1 MVAYTEGPSMVLAHP
16 FWLLLL
22 LLIPIPWL
30 ALRRKGFLGH
40 SNVRGTMGTSGSTI
54 LYRLPLAFLSISFA
68 LLAVSLAQPQRLHVE
83 SEQTIKARDILV
95 AVDISGSMGSPFA
108 GEIPALEKDEEL
120 DKALPPA
127 PPKKQRTPGRPP
139 GVQKNRRIDAAQ
151 WAVLAFIRDRWK
163 ANAGDRVGIIVFDH
177 APYYSWPLTHDLR
190 QIYRKGQFVD
200 EGLGGGTNF
209 GNSDPGPIDAAADHF
224 DELGKATTK
233 VLIIVSDGE
242 DNISELAKSRLREKL
257 KSRGVS
263 FYVVGVGE
271 TLANRDVDIIR
282 FAEEIGGK
290 VFRVENTAELAAGF
304 KTIDQME
311 RTVISVTVSNRHEE
325 VFFYFAAASLLFLL
339 LGIVAE
345 AVILNQ

>member
-1 MVAYTEGPSMVLAHP
+1 MVLAHP

-30 ALRRKGFLGH
+30 MLRRKGFLGH
-40 SNVRGTMGTSGSTI
+40 SNVSGTMELSGSTI
-54 LYRLPLAFLSISFA
+54 LYRLPLAFVSISFA

-108 GEIPALEKDEEL
+108 GEIPPLEKDPEL
-120 DKALPPA
+120 DKELPNPA
-127 PPKKQRTPGRPP
+127 PPKTERGPQAPRQVKG
-139 GVQKNRRIDAAQ
+139 NRRIDAAQ
-151 WAVLAFIRDRWK
+151 WAVLSFIRDRWK
-163 ANAGDRVGIIVFDH
+163 ANAGDRVGIIVFDFR
-177 APYYSWPLTHDLR
+177 PYYSWPLTHDLR

-224 DELGKATTK
+224 DELGKASTK
-233 VLIIVSDGE
+233 VLILVTDGE
-242 DNISELAKSRLREKL
+242 DNIDELARNRLREKL
-257 KSRGVS
+257 QSRGVS
-263 FYVVGVGE
+263 LYVVGVGE
-271 TLANRDVDIIR
+271 TLSQRDVDITR
-282 FAEEIGGK
+282 FAEDVGGK

-304 KTIDQME
+304 KTIDEME

-339 LGIVAE
+339 LGLVAG
-345 AVILNQ
+345 AVILNE